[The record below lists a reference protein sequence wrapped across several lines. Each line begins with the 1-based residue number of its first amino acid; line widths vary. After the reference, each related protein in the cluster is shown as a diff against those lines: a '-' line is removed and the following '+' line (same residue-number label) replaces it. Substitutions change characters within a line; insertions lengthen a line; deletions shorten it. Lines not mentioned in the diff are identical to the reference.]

1 MKKLF
6 YVMAFML
13 PFLLAVTSCSK
24 DEVSSTDQLPG
35 TEWEG
40 SIGLGD
46 LQFGS
51 LTLKFMETTFI
62 ATARMD
68 FDGDGEITDEEVET
82 TEGDYTVD
90 GKYIYMTIEGVTEK
104 AELRDGKIYMTVADT
119 DFEGMAMEFVLT
131 QK

>member
-13 PFLLAVTSCSK
+13 PFLFAVTSCSK
-24 DEVSSTDQLPG
+24 DDVSSTDQLPG

-51 LTLKFMETTFI
+51 ITVKFKETTFI

-68 FDGDGEITDEEVET
+68 FDGDGEITDDEIET